1 MSGVTNRKYMTT
13 RRNAVLHHAPRN
25 QMDKR
30 ENGREAAFGSAP
42 IAGHRWGAA
51 VRMYRSKL
59 HAASLSASNKK
70 ARYRAG
76 AAAHTPADIL
86 RQA

>member
-1 MSGVTNRKYMTT
+1 MTT
-13 RRNAVLHHAPRN
+13 QRNAVLHRAPRN

-30 ENGREAAFGSAP
+30 ENSREAAFNSAP

-59 HAASLSASNKK
+59 HAASLESVEQKSAIS
-70 ARYRAG
+70 RRGRSTYTGR
-76 AAAHTPADIL
+76 HLETSVI
-86 RQA
+86 